1 MNDWLNNL
9 VAEIHQKEDS
19 FCDNPNTAEET
30 TFYEV
35 ETDRL
40 YLYLVLVFNR
50 QNFQSF
56 HSRNVSKI

>member
-19 FCDNPNTAEET
+19 FCDNPSTAEET

-40 YLYLVLVFNR
+40 
-50 QNFQSF
+50 
-56 HSRNVSKI
+56 